1 MRHRSEG
8 SDEKTHLFGNFRQC
22 GGFSFLGNGR
32 GKDTKAA
39 WPGWNRVVGVQELNA
54 NKGNHEM
61 AFGDE
66 GFELLPYHESRRSLS
81 FAFGFMWM
89 K

>member
-54 NKGNHEM
+54 TKETMKWRLEM
-61 AFGDE
+61 KDLNCFLTMNLAGI
-66 GFELLPYHESRRSLS
+66 
-81 FAFGFMWM
+81 
-89 K
+89 

>member
-1 MRHRSEG
+1 MKRRIYLGIFVSLEAFLSWVTEEAKILKLSGQGEPCRG
-8 SDEKTHLFGNFRQC
+8 STGIEC
-22 GGFSFLGNGR
+22 
-32 GKDTKAA
+32 
-39 WPGWNRVVGVQELNA
+39 